1 MRIKIK
7 NTTIFTCDVN
17 CKYHWSKLPKFI
29 KFLRENYINFKFGAV
44 LSGADLRGADLSG
57 ADLSGAD
64 LRGADLS
71 GADLR
76 GAYLR
81 GADLSG
87 AYLRG
92 AYLRGADLS
101 GADLRGADLSG
112 AYLRGADKNTP
123 KKIKILDF
131 MSVSG
136 LGSQDRTTYFYKTEI
151 GLIIQ
156 CGCFYGTEKAFK
168 KAVKETHSNN
178 QYAKEYLSM
187 LKVVK
192 IRFSRGEE

>member
-1 MRIKIK
+1 MRIEIK
-7 NTTIFTCDVN
+7 NTTIFTCDIN

-29 KFLRENYINFKFGAV
+29 KFLKENYINFKY
-44 LSGADLRGADLSG
+44 GADLSG
-57 ADLSGAD
+57 AYLRGAD

-76 GAYLR
+76 GADLR
-81 GADLSG
+81 GADLRGAYLSG

-92 AYLRGADLS
+92 AYL
-101 GADLRGADLSG
+101 SG
-112 AYLRGADKNTP
+112 AYLRGANKNTP
-123 KKIKILDF
+123 DKIKILDF
-131 MSVSG
+131 MSISG
-136 LGSQDRTTYFYKTEI
+136 LGSVDRTTYFYKTEI

-168 KAVKETHSNN
+168 KAVKDTHKDG

-192 IRFSRGEE
+192 IRFSRSE